1 MASLVLNIVNFRLNS
16 LKSIFHLFNTIAI
29 ELKDLLFRIVPEYF

>member
-16 LKSIFHLFNTIAI
+16 LKLIFHLFNTIAI
-29 ELKDLLFRIVPEYF
+29 ELKDLLFRIVPVYL